1 MKRWLPAP
9 LLSVFLLALWL
20 LLGRSLDAA
29 AWLLGIVLAVAVP
42 VLSAPLRPLAVTM
55 HRPRVALRLLAIV
68 LYDVVGSGIAVA
80 IGVLRNPRRPP
91 KAAFVH
97 MPLDLRDANGL
108 AVLAL
113 ITTLVP
119 GTVWSELAPDRSTM
133 LLHVFDLH
141 DEAEFVAHYK
151 ARYERPLKEI
161 FE

>member
-20 LLGRSLDAA
+20 LLERSLDPA
-29 AWLLGIVLAVAVP
+29 AWIVGILLALAIP
-42 VLSAPLRPLAVTM
+42 VLSAPLRPLAVHV
-55 HRPRVALRLLAIV
+55 HRPGVALRLLALV
-68 LYDVVGSGIAVA
+68 LHDVVVSATAVA

-91 KAAFVH
+91 NSVFVRI
-97 MPLDLRDANGL
+97 PLDLRDANGL

-119 GTVWSELAPDRSTM
+119 GTVWSELAPDRSVM
-133 LLHVFDLH
+133 LLHVFNLH
-141 DEAEFVAHYK
+141 GEAEFIAFYK
-151 ARYERPLKEI
+151 SRYERPLREI